1 MIYTKT
7 IHPST
12 MNKNFLKI
20 LMLYKV
26 PFTCGVLSNDLIV
39 FESSYTYGG
48 WEYNQNTGVAT
59 QYVSFFIDE
68 NEKATRVRKF
78 VNDDGTLVQIYEE
91 II

>member
-1 MIYTKT
+1 
-7 IHPST
+7 
-12 MNKNFLKI
+12 
-20 LMLYKV
+20 MLSNV

-48 WEYNQNTGVAT
+48 WEYNQITGVAT

-78 VNDDGTLVQIYEE
+78 VNDDGTLVQIFEG